1 MIVKFQLHFIMAVIL
16 FGFSFVAFSAELHV
30 VPSTGKLGYPVGD
43 YNANGI
49 RTWRT
54 LDGNFVKEYSA
65 KYDRNL
71 FIRDLERKV
80 RSANTVPVV
89 INQKVP
95 KKTVLTN
102 LLKLARVGGGA
113 AVGVGTG
120 PVGWAYNAYTAY
132 TLVEPLLRA
141 EDYVWDNDKKD
152 FVTTKD
158 YVMVIEAS
166 DNKQTIMARYGISK
180 DSYKYGYTSYK
191 YAADGLCNK
200 ATSLLKH
207 TILDGAFHDY
217 TPNGS
222 LYTGICEVVKNG
234 DERALA
240 IWRIEENRDKVIT
253 QSEFDEIIGPQAD
266 QSPDRFVNATA
277 YQSGEVP
284 GESEAGVTVLNN
296 TTAQSLPYTNANGQV
311 VQTVWNFTTII
322 NAAGQPETRVT
333 SHDVPRPD
341 LQPDSPQAPST
352 GGSTGSNP
360 GSNTG
365 GQPGSDGSP
374 GSDGQPKPNPN
385 PNPDPNEKPD
395 EKPQEGFL
403 CSLFPD
409 ILACQLMGEPDES
422 IFDDIEIPQAVNDT
436 TWQPD
441 NFLPLNG
448 VCPQPKIFHVVG
460 REFRIDYSPLCSFLE
475 NVRFMILLAFTV
487 AAAYISFGGLRSDK

>member
-1 MIVKFQLHFIMAVIL
+1 MAVIL
-16 FGFSFVAFSAELHV
+16 CGFSFDASSDELHV

-65 KYDRNL
+65 NYDRNL

-80 RSANTVPVV
+80 RSANTVPAV
-89 INQKVP
+89 IKQKVP

-141 EDYVWDNDKKD
+141 QDYVWDNDKKD
-152 FVTTKD
+152 FVSTKD
-158 YVMVIEAS
+158 YVMIIIAN
-166 DNKQTIMARYGISK
+166 DGKQTIMARYGISK
-180 DSYKYGYTSYK
+180 DSYKAGYTSYK
-191 YAADGLCNK
+191 YAADELCNN
-200 ATSLLKH
+200 ATSVLKQ
-207 TILDGAFHDY
+207 TMYNGGFSDY
-217 TPNGS
+217 KPIGS
-222 LYTGICEVVKNG
+222 ISTGSCYVIKNG

-240 IWRIEENRDKVIT
+240 NWRIVENKDKVIT
-253 QSEFDEIIGPQAD
+253 QSQFDDIIGPQAD

-277 YQSGEVP
+277 YQNGEVP
-284 GESEAGVTVLNN
+284 GEEEAGVTVPNN
-296 TTAQSLPYTNANGQV
+296 TTAQSSPYTNANGQV

-333 SHDVPRPD
+333 SQDVPRPD
-341 LQPDSPQAPST
+341 LDPESPEAPST
-352 GGSTGSNP
+352 GGST
-360 GSNTG
+360 
-365 GQPGSDGSP
+365 

-385 PNPDPNEKPD
+385 PDDNPDDKPD

-409 ILACQLMGEPDES
+409 ILACQKMGEPDES
-422 IFDDIEIPQAVNDT
+422 IFDDIAIPQAVDDT

-441 NFLPLNG
+441 NFLPSNG
-448 VCPQPKIFHVVG
+448 VCPQPKSFHVVG
-460 REFRIDYSPLCSFLE
+460 REFRIDYSPLCSFME

-487 AAAYISFGGLRSDK
+487 VAAYISFGALRSDK

>member
-284 GESEAGVTVLNN
+284 GEFEAGVTVLNN

-341 LQPDSPQAPST
+341 FNPIPRKRQVRAVAPVQTPAATQAASPVQTVRPVQTVHPAQTVRPVQTVHPVQTASQNLT
-352 GGSTGSNP
+352 QIPIPIQMKSLMKSRKKA
-360 GSNTG
+360 SCVAF
-365 GQPGSDGSP
+365 SP
-374 GSDGQPKPNPN
+374 
-385 PNPDPNEKPD
+385 
-395 EKPQEGFL
+395 
-403 CSLFPD
+403 
-409 ILACQLMGEPDES
+409 
-422 IFDDIEIPQAVNDT
+422 IF
-436 TWQPD
+436 
-441 NFLPLNG
+441 
-448 VCPQPKIFHVVG
+448 
-460 REFRIDYSPLCSFLE
+460 SPAS
-475 NVRFMILLAFTV
+475 
-487 AAAYISFGGLRSDK
+487 

>member
-1 MIVKFQLHFIMAVIL
+1 MLNSRFLHLFIMAVIL
-16 FGFSFVAFSAELHV
+16 CGFSFDALSDELHV

-43 YNANGI
+43 YNSNGI

-54 LDGNFVKEYSA
+54 LDGSFVKEYSA

-89 INQKVP
+89 IAQKVP

-141 EDYVWDNDKKD
+141 QDYVWDNDKKD
-152 FVTTKD
+152 FVSTKD
-158 YVMVIEAS
+158 YVMIVKAY
-166 DNKQTIMARYGISK
+166 DANQTIVARYGISK
-180 DSYKYGYTSYK
+180 DSYKAGYTSYK
-191 YAADGLCNK
+191 YAADALCNN
-200 ATSLLKH
+200 ATSLLRQ
-207 TILDGAFHDY
+207 TVFNGAFHDY

-222 LYTGICEVVKNG
+222 SVSGGCGVIKNG
-234 DERALA
+234 DTRSLA
-240 IWRIEENRDKVIT
+240 SWRIEENKDKVIT
-253 QSEFDEIIGPQAD
+253 QSQFDEIIGPQAD

-284 GESEAGVTVLNN
+284 GESEAGVTVPNN
-296 TTAQSLPYTNANGQV
+296 TSAQSLPYTNADGQV
-311 VQTVWNFTTII
+311 VQTVWNFTTIN
-322 NAAGQPETRVT
+322 NAAGQPETSVT

-341 LQPDSPQAPST
+341 LDPNSPQAPST
-352 GGSTGSNP
+352 GGST
-360 GSNTG
+360 
-365 GQPGSDGSP
+365 

-385 PNPDPNEKPD
+385 PNPDPNDKPE

-409 ILACQLMGEPDES
+409 ILACQKMGEPDES
-422 IFDDIEIPQAVNDT
+422 IFD
-436 TWQPD
+436 
-441 NFLPLNG
+441 L
-448 VCPQPKIFHVVG
+448 
-460 REFRIDYSPLCSFLE
+460 SP
-475 NVRFMILLAFTV
+475 IH
-487 AAAYISFGGLRSDK
+487 I

>member
-16 FGFSFVAFSAELHV
+16 IGFSSVAFSADELHV

-80 RSANTVPVV
+80 RSANTVPAV
-89 INQKVP
+89 IKQKVP

-152 FVTTKD
+152 FVSTKD
-158 YVMVIEAS
+158 YVMIIESS
-166 DNKQTIMARYGISK
+166 DGNQTVMARYGISK
-180 DSYKYGYTSYK
+180 DSYNAGYTSYK
-191 YAADGLCNK
+191 YAADGLCNN
-200 ATSLLKH
+200 ATSILKN
-207 TILDGAFHDY
+207 TLYGGMFKDY

-222 LYTGICEVVKNG
+222 FRDSTCGVIKNG
-234 DERALA
+234 DTRSLA
-240 IWRIEENRDKVIT
+240 VWRIEENRDKVIT

-284 GESEAGVTVLNN
+284 GESEAGVTVPNN
-296 TTAQSLPYTNANGQV
+296 TSAQSSPYTNANGQV
-311 VQTVWNFTTII
+311 VQTVWNFTTIN
-322 NAAGQPETRVT
+322 NAAGQPETSVT

-341 LQPDSPQAPST
+341 LDPDSPEAPST
-352 GGSTGSNP
+352 GGST
-360 GSNTG
+360 
-365 GQPGSDGSP
+365 

-385 PNPDPNEKPD
+385 PNSSP
-395 EKPQEGFL
+395 
-403 CSLFPD
+403 S
-409 ILACQLMGEPDES
+409 
-422 IFDDIEIPQAVNDT
+422 VNLVDALT
-436 TWQPD
+436 
-441 NFLPLNG
+441 
-448 VCPQPKIFHVVG
+448 
-460 REFRIDYSPLCSFLE
+460 
-475 NVRFMILLAFTV
+475 
-487 AAAYISFGGLRSDK
+487 

>member
-16 FGFSFVAFSAELHV
+16 CGFSFDALSDELHV

-43 YNANGI
+43 YNSNGI

-54 LDGNFVKEYSA
+54 LDGSFVKEYSA

-80 RSANTVPVV
+80 RSANTVPAV
-89 INQKVP
+89 IKQKVP

-132 TLVEPLLRA
+132 TLVEPLLTA

-152 FVTTKD
+152 FVSTKD
-158 YVMVIEAS
+158 YVMIITA
-166 DNKQTIMARYGISK
+166 NNIIMARYGISK
-180 DSYKYGYTSYK
+180 DSYNYGYTSYK
-191 YAADGLCNK
+191 SAADTLCNN
-200 ATSLLKH
+200 AMSELL
-207 TILDGAFHDY
+207 TTDY
-217 TPNGS
+217 LKGYEAYKPNGS
-222 LYTGICEVVKNG
+222 TPYGGCTVIKNG
-234 DERALA
+234 DVRNFGS
-240 IWRIEENRDKVIT
+240 WRIEKNTNKSIT
-253 QSEFDEIIGPQAD
+253 QSEFDDIIGPHAD
-266 QSPDRFVNATA
+266 QSPSKFVNATA
-277 YQSGEVP
+277 SQSGEVP

-311 VQTVWNFTTII
+311 VQTIWNFTTIN

-341 LQPDSPQAPST
+341 LDPDSPQAPST
-352 GGSTGSNP
+352 GGSTGS
-360 GSNTG
+360 
-365 GQPGSDGSP
+365 
-374 GSDGQPKPNPN
+374 DGQPKPN

-409 ILACQLMGEPDES
+409 ILACQKMGEPDES
-422 IFDDIEIPQAVNDT
+422 IFDDIAIPQVVNDT

-460 REFRIDYSPLCSFLE
+460 RQFSIDYSPLCSFME
-475 NVRFMILLAFTV
+475 NVRMMILLAFTV

>member
-1 MIVKFQLHFIMAVIL
+1 MAVIL
-16 FGFSFVAFSAELHV
+16 FGFSSVAFSADLQV

-54 LDGNFVKEYSA
+54 LDGNFVKEYAA

-71 FIRDLERKV
+71 FIRDLERNV
-80 RSANTVPVV
+80 RSANSVPVV

-132 TLVEPLLRA
+132 TLVEPLLKS

-158 YVMVIEAS
+158 YVMVILAN
-166 DNKQTIMARYGISK
+166 DGKQTIMARYGISK
-180 DSYKYGYTSYK
+180 DSYNYGYTSYK
-191 YAADGLCNK
+191 SAADSLCNN
-200 ATSLLKH
+200 ATSTLQIQL
-207 TILDGAFHDY
+207 GVY
-217 TPNGS
+217 PGYSPNGS
-222 LYTGICEVVKNG
+222 TPYGGCQVIKNG
-234 DERALA
+234 DKRTMAN
-240 IWRIEENRDKVIT
+240 WRIEVNNDKGIT
-253 QSEFDEIIGPQAD
+253 QSQFDEIIGPHAD
-266 QSPDRFVNATA
+266 QSPSKFVNATA
-277 YQSGEVP
+277 YESGEVP
-284 GESEAGVTVLNN
+284 GELEAGVTVPNN

-311 VQTVWNFTTII
+311 VQTIWNFTTII
-322 NAAGQPETRVT
+322 NAEGQPETRVT
-333 SHDVPRPD
+333 SDDVPRPD
-341 LQPDSPQAPST
+341 LDPDSPEAPST
-352 GGSTGSNP
+352 GGSTG
-360 GSNTG
+360 T
-365 GQPGSDGSP
+365 
-374 GSDGQPKPNPN
+374 DGQPKPN
-385 PNPDPNEKPD
+385 PNPDPNEKPV
-395 EKPQEGFL
+395 EKPPEGFL

-409 ILACQLMGEPDES
+409 ILACQKMGEPDES
-422 IFDDIEIPQAVNDT
+422 IFDDIAIPQEVNDT

-448 VCPQPKIFHVVG
+448 ICPQPKIFHVVG
-460 REFRIDYSPLCSFLE
+460 RQFAIDYSPLCSFME
-475 NVRFMILLAFTV
+475 NVRMMILLAFTV

>member
-1 MIVKFQLHFIMAVIL
+1 MAVIL
-16 FGFSFVAFSAELHV
+16 IGFSSVAFSDELHV

-43 YNANGI
+43 YNANGV

-80 RSANTVPVV
+80 RSANTVPAV

-132 TLVEPLLRA
+132 TLVEPLLMA

-152 FVTTKD
+152 FVSTKE
-158 YVMVIEAS
+158 YVLVIEAA
-166 DNKQTIMARYGISK
+166 DGKQTIMARYGISK
-180 DSYKYGYTSYK
+180 RSYLAGYTSYK
-191 YAADGLCNK
+191 SAADELCNN
-200 ATSLLKH
+200 ASSALKN
-207 TILDGAFHDY
+207 TLYGGMFKDY
-217 TPNGS
+217 TPIGS
-222 LYTGICEVVKNG
+222 YSDRTCMVIKNG
-234 DERALA
+234 DTRTLA
-240 IWRIEENRDKVIT
+240 IWRIEENKDKVIT
-253 QSEFDEIIGPQAD
+253 QSQFDDIIGPQAD

-277 YQSGEVP
+277 YQNGEVP
-284 GESEAGVTVLNN
+284 GESEAGVTVPNN

-311 VQTVWNFTTII
+311 VQTVWNFTTIN
-322 NAAGQPETRVT
+322 NAAGQPETTVT

-341 LQPDSPQAPST
+341 LDPDSPEAPST
-352 GGSTGSNP
+352 GGST
-360 GSNTG
+360 
-365 GQPGSDGSP
+365 

-385 PNPDPNEKPD
+385 PNPDPNDKPE
-395 EKPQEGFL
+395 EKPQEGLL
-403 CSLFPD
+403 CSVFPD
-409 ILACQLMGEPDES
+409 ILACQQMGEPDES
-422 IFDDIEIPQAVNDT
+422 IFDDIAIPQAVNDT

-441 NFLPLNG
+441 NFLASNG

-460 REFRIDYSPLCSFLE
+460 RQFVIDYSPLCSFME
-475 NVRFMILLAFTV
+475 NVRMMILLAFTV

>member
-1 MIVKFQLHFIMAVIL
+1 MAVIL
-16 FGFSFVAFSAELHV
+16 CGFSFVAFSADELHV

-80 RSANTVPVV
+80 RSANSVPVV

-132 TLVEPLLRA
+132 TLVEPLLA
-141 EDYVWDNDKKD
+141 GEGYVWDNEKKD
-152 FVTTKD
+152 FVSTKD
-158 YVMVIEAS
+158 YVIIIRANDHLYTV
-166 DNKQTIMARYGISK
+166 MARYGISK
-180 DSYKYGYTSYK
+180 DSYNYGYTSYK
-191 YAADGLCNK
+191 SAADSLCNN
-200 ATSLLKH
+200 ATSLLKQN
-207 TILDGAFHDY
+207 GPYRDY

-222 LYTGICEVVKNG
+222 LWTGICEVIKNG
-234 DERALA
+234 DTRALA
-240 IWRIEENRDKVIT
+240 TWHIEENKDKVIT
-253 QSEFDEIIGPQAD
+253 QSDFDEIIGPHAD
-266 QSPDRFVNATA
+266 QSPNKFVNATA
-277 YQSGEVP
+277 HQSGEVP
-284 GESEAGVTVLNN
+284 GEEEAGVTVPNN

-311 VQTVWNFTTII
+311 VQTTWTFTTSN

-341 LQPDSPQAPST
+341 LQPDSPQAPS
-352 GGSTGSNP
+352 P
-360 GSNTG
+360 G
-365 GQPGSDGSP
+365 GQP

-385 PNPDPNEKPD
+385 PNPDPNDKPD
-395 EKPQEGFL
+395 DKPQDGFL

-409 ILACQLMGEPDES
+409 ILACQKMGEPDES
-422 IFDDIEIPQAVNDT
+422 IFDDIAIPQVVNDT

-441 NFLPLNG
+441 NFLPLDG

-460 REFRIDYSPLCSFLE
+460 RQFSIDYAPLCAFME
-475 NVRFMILLAFTV
+475 NVRAMILLAFTV